1 MQVSSILEYIDNG
14 LVALPEFQRGY
25 VWNSDQVRGLLR
37 SLYQRHPV
45 GGLLVWVTES
55 KDAAHRGDGTLAVGM
70 VKLLLDG
77 QQRVTTLYGII
88 RGKAPKFFDGNAS
101 VFTGLRFNLE
111 SEIFAYYQPMKMQA
125 DPLWVDVTRVMQR
138 GNDGLGEFVE
148 MLAKDP
154 ALAPKVALCSAR
166 LNKLLGI
173 NEIDLHIEEVTGK
186 DKKIDE
192 VVEIFNRVN
201 SGGTKLS
208 QGDLALAKICSEWPE
223 GRGEMKKALKVW
235 NNSGYHFNLDWL
247 LRSVNT
253 TLTGEAKFSFLHDK
267 SAQDVQDGLKRAVKR
282 IDTCLNMISGRLGL
296 DDDRV
301 LFGKFAIPIM
311 VRYLDQ
317 RDGSLGATEQD
328 KLLFWFVQAGMW
340 GRFSGSTETY
350 IDQDLAALEGNNGG
364 LDKLLEQLRLSHG
377 ALRAEPGNF
386 TGWSLGARFY
396 PVLYMLTRMGEARD
410 WGTTGLPLKSYLLGK
425 MNKLEVHH
433 IFPKAQLYKL
443 KYKRPQVNAL
453 ANFCFLTKET
463 NLKIG
468 DQLPEKYF
476 PEVEKNYPGAL
487 ASQWIPMDPELWK
500 IENFG
505 DFLEAR
511 RKLLAAATNTLL
523 KELLH
528 DDLHWM
534 EGTVKTVIPS
544 PTGAIVGDLT
554 PEAEEEELEALNDW
568 MEGAGL
574 PRGIR
579 GFDLATGR
587 DGEQQVVLDL
597 AWPNGIQEELS
608 EPAAIL
614 LNESNGT
621 LVLAGQAGFRC
632 FTTTQAFKN
641 YVHEEI
647 LGADHP
653 ETVASGGVISI

>member
-1 MQVSSILEYIDNG
+1 
-14 LVALPEFQRGY
+14 
-25 VWNSDQVRGLLR
+25 
-37 SLYQRHPV
+37 
-45 GGLLVWVTES
+45 
-55 KDAAHRGDGTLAVGM
+55 M

-88 RGKAPKFFDGNAS
+88 RGKVPKFFDGNAS

-111 SEIFAYYQPMKMQA
+111 NETFAYYQPMKMQA
-125 DPLWVDVTRVMQR
+125 DPLWVDVTKVMQE
-138 GNDGLGEFVE
+138 GNDGLGKFVE

-154 ALAPKVALCSAR
+154 ALAPKVALCSSR
-166 LNKLLGI
+166 LNRLLGI
-173 NEIDLHIEEVTGK
+173 HEIDLHIDEVTGK

-223 GRGEMKKALKVW
+223 GRDEMKKSLKVW
-235 NNSGYHFNLDWL
+235 SNNGYHFNLDWL

-253 TLTGEAKFSFLHDK
+253 TLTGEAKFTFLHGK

-296 DDDRV
+296 DHDRV
-301 LFGKFAIPIM
+301 LFGRYAIPIM

-317 RDGSLGATEQD
+317 HDGSLGAVEQD

-340 GRFSGSTETY
+340 GRFSGSTETV
-350 IDQDLAALEGNNGG
+350 IDQDLAALEVSEGG
-364 LDKLLEQLRLSHG
+364 LDRLLEQFQLSHG
-377 ALRAEPGNF
+377 ALRTDPGHF

-396 PVLYMLTRMGEARD
+396 PVLYMLTRIGGARD

-443 KYKRPQVNAL
+443 KCKRPLVNAL

-468 DQLPEKYF
+468 EQLPEKYF
-476 PEVEKNYPGAL
+476 PEVEQAFPGAL
-487 ASQWIPMDPELWK
+487 ASQWIPMDPVLWK

-511 RKLLAAATNTLL
+511 RKLLAAATNTFMS
-523 KELLH
+523 ELLH
-528 DDLHWM
+528 DDTHWM
-534 EGTVKTVIPS
+534 EGTVKTVS
-544 PTGAIVGDLT
+544 PGPTVAIVGEPA
-554 PEAEEEELEALNDW
+554 PEAEEEELEAVNDW
-568 MEGAGL
+568 MEEIGL

-579 GFDLATGR
+579 GFDLATGPN
-587 DGEQQVVLDL
+587 GAPQIVIDL
-597 AWPNGIQEELS
+597 AWPKGIQEELS
-608 EPAAIL
+608 EPVAIL
-614 LNESNGT
+614 LNESNET
-621 LVLAGQAGFRC
+621 LVLASQAGFRY
-632 FTTTQAFKN
+632 FTTTQSFKK

-653 ETVASGGVISI
+653 ETVASGGVFSV